1 MSNPSPQGGSAPDQA
16 FGLAG
21 RLATRFGDS
30 PITPLLALVAL
41 LLGLFAV
48 LVTPREEE
56 PQIDVTF
63 ADVYIPYPGATPRE
77 VENLITTPA
86 EQVISQLA
94 GIDTLYSFSRP
105 DGALIVAVFKVGIK
119 RQQAIV
125 DLYNQ
130 LYANKDWL
138 PAGLGVGEPVIKPR
152 GIDDV
157 PIVSLT
163 LWSEQ
168 QNAAALTRV
177 AHELE
182 TELKRL
188 PGTRDIHTYGGH
200 DQAVMVTLDPAA
212 LGAHGLTLAEVAQRL
227 QGINQAGSTQR
238 VTQHNQEILVH
249 PGAFLRDAAE
259 LGDLVVGVQGGKPIY
274 LQEVAKIEAGAEV
287 PTQSAWFG
295 RGAADGTPAAA
306 TALHPAVTIAIGKQ
320 PGQNAVVVAKR
331 IEARVAMLKNR
342 LLPPDVQVTVTR
354 DYGVT
359 AADKS
364 GTLIGKLVFATTAVV
379 ILVLISMGWR
389 EAVVVGVAVIITLLL
404 TLFASWAWGFTL
416 NRVSLFALIFS
427 IGILV
432 DDAIVVVE
440 NIHRHMALGE
450 RSLRALIPPAV
461 DEVGSPTIL
470 ATLTVIAALLPMAF
484 VSGLM
489 GPYMSPIP
497 INASLGM
504 LLSLA
509 VAFIFSPWLAG
520 HLLKRTHAA
529 AQGATTAP
537 QQPVSGGVFVRLM
550 SPFLL
555 GPQAPS
561 ARRKLWLAVMLAVLA
576 AVSLPILELVVLK
589 MLPFDNKS
597 EFQLVLDMPEGS
609 SFEQTQRT
617 LMTMSDTLRQ
627 VPEVRDVQIYAGTAA
642 PINFNGLVRHYF
654 ERQGASVGD
663 IQVNLVD
670 RHHRRRSSHQI
681 ALSVRAPLQAI
692 AAQVGGNLKV
702 VEVPPGPPVWSPI
715 VAEIYGPTEALR
727 QQGADQVMQALHA
740 TADVVDI
747 DIYQTGPQPAWQL
760 HVDRSKAE
768 LLGVSPGDVVA
779 VLGAALG
786 GQDVT
791 WLHSDQ
797 AKYPVPI
804 RLRLDPAQKV
814 DLQGVLALKVRASS
828 GTLYPLSDLVSVQSG
843 TALPYITHKNMLPM
857 VMVVADM
864 AGHLDSPLY
873 GMFAAGSKIPLP
885 QNFVSQP
892 DTPGEVGLLWDG
904 EWKVTYET
912 FRDMGAAYAVG
923 MVLIYLLVVAWFRSY
938 LVPLIIMAPIPLT
951 MIGVMPGHALLG
963 AQFTATSMIGM
974 IALAGIIVR
983 NSILLVD
990 FIELARGEGLSF
1002 EQAVIRAAQVRAK
1015 PILLTALAAMIG
1027 ALFILDDPIFNGL
1040 AISLIFGILVSTL
1053 LTLVVIPLL
1062 YYAAMAHRAPS
1073 SPSAA
1078 ATPSTAPP
1086 AAGQPDAP
1094 EV

>member
-1 MSNPSPQGGSAPDQA
+1 MSSDKPLGI
-16 FGLAG
+16 AG
-21 RLATRFGDS
+21 RLARAFQGS
-30 PITPLLALVAL
+30 AITPLLALVAV

-48 LVTPREEE
+48 SVTPKEEE

-77 VENLITTPA
+77 VENLVTTPA

-94 GIDTLYSFSRP
+94 GIDTLYSFSQP
-105 DGALIVAVFKVGIK
+105 DGALIVVVFKVGVK
-119 RQQAIV
+119 RAQAIV

-130 LYANKDWL
+130 LYSHKDWL
-138 PAGLGVGEPVIKPR
+138 PTGLGVGDPLIKPR

-163 LWSEQ
+163 LWSQ
-168 QNAAALTRV
+168 SLGTPALTRA

-188 PGTRDIHTYGGH
+188 PGTRDITTIGSH
-200 DQAVMVTLDPAA
+200 DEVLNVVLDPVALAA
-212 LGAHGLTLAEVAQRL
+212 HKLTVSALADRLGAANKVGTIA
-227 QGINQAGSTQR
+227 GITQNNREFKVR
-238 VTQHNQEILVH
+238 V
-249 PGAFLRDAAE
+249 GAFLHSPQE
-259 LGDLVVGVQGGKPIY
+259 VTQLVVGVHEGKPVYLGDVASVTLGAALPTQAAWFAKGGK
-274 LQEVAKIEAGAEV
+274 GA
-287 PTQSAWFG
+287 P
-295 RGAADGTPAAA
+295 
-306 TALHPAVTIAIGKQ
+306 HPAVTIAIGKQ
-320 PGQNAVVVAKR
+320 PGQNAVEVAKR
-331 IEARVAMLKNR
+331 VEARVAELKNR
-342 LLPPDVQVTVTR
+342 LLPGQLEVTVTR

-364 GTLIGKLVFATTAVV
+364 NTLIGKLIFATAAVV
-379 ILVLISMGWR
+379 LLVLVSMGWR
-389 EAVVVGVAVIITLLL
+389 ESLVVGLAIVITLLL

-440 NIHRHMALGE
+440 NIHRH
-450 RSLRALIPPAV
+450 RSLEKRPLRELIPGAV
-461 DEVGSPTIL
+461 DEVGGPTIL

-497 INASLGM
+497 INASMGM
-504 LLSLA
+504 LLSLL

-520 HLLKRTHAA
+520 HLLSHHGHHAGTSV
-529 AQGATTAP
+529 QEGL
-537 QQPVSGGVFVRLM
+537 FHRLM

-555 GPQAPS
+555 GPG
-561 ARRKLWLAVMLAVLA
+561 ARRARRYLWLAVLLLVGLAS
-576 AVSLPILELVVLK
+576 SLPVIQWVVLK

-597 EFQLVLDMPEGS
+597 EFQLVLDMPEGT

-617 LMTMSDTLRQ
+617 LLAMGREIGQ
-627 VPEVRDVQIYAGTAA
+627 VPEVRDFQIYAGTAA

-654 ERQGASVGD
+654 ARSGANVGD
-663 IQVNLVD
+663 IQVNLVEKHE
-670 RHHRRRSSHQI
+670 RKRSSHLI
-681 ALSVRAPLQAI
+681 ALSVRDALQAI
-692 AAQVGGNLKV
+692 ARRDGGNLKV

-715 VAEIYGPTEALR
+715 LAEVYGPTEAIRSKAADKVMAALR
-727 QQGADQVMQALHA
+727 A
-740 TADVVDI
+740 TPDVVDV
-747 DIYQTGPQPAWQL
+747 DIYRGETQPLWRL
-760 HVDRSKAE
+760 TVDRSKAA
-768 LLGVSPGDVVA
+768 LLGVDSADVVKT
-779 VLGAALG
+779 LAAGVGDL
-786 GQDVT
+786 DVT
-791 WLHSDQ
+791 WLHREE

-804 RLRLDPAQKV
+804 RLTLSPGDRRDLDS
-814 DLQGVLALKVRASS
+814 VLTLKVSSSS
-828 GTLYPLSDLVSVQSG
+828 GNRVPLSELVMRRDEV
-843 TALPYITHKNMLPM
+843 LPPYITHKNMLPM

-873 GMFAAGSKIPLP
+873 GMVEAGGRIDLP
-885 QNFVSQP
+885 QYYVRQP
-892 DTPGEVGLLWDG
+892 TAPGEVALLWDG

-912 FRDMGAAYAVG
+912 FRDMGISYGVG
-923 MVLIYLLVVAWFRSY
+923 MVLIYLLVVAQFRSY
-938 LVPLIIMAPIPLT
+938 LVPLIIMAPIPMT
-951 MIGVMPGHALLG
+951 VVGVMPGHALLG

-990 FIELARGEGLSF
+990 FIELERAGGTPF

-1027 ALFILDDPIFNGL
+1027 AFFILDDPIFNGL

-1062 YYAAMAHRAPS
+1062 YYALLAKRN
-1073 SPSAA
+1073 
-1078 ATPSTAPP
+1078 
-1086 AAGQPDAP
+1086 
-1094 EV
+1094 V